1 MVLGKRETK
10 RRQRRNH
17 FDVGAPSR
25 HRQETGTMALIV
37 TSLGALLVLHST
49 YSCLH
54 YRSLALA
61 ADIQDAS
68 SPPADVVVEVIL
80 GFVLCLIGQLMCGP
94 FHQVRVTGRT
104 PGQGMRR
111 EIVAPS
117 YRTRDFDRFTTRV
130 RAMAI
135 AKDS

>member
-1 MVLGKRETK
+1 MG
-10 RRQRRNH
+10 
-17 FDVGAPSR
+17 
-25 HRQETGTMALIV
+25 LIV
-37 TSLGALLVLHST
+37 TLLSWGGVGVLLHST

-68 SPPADVVVEVIL
+68 SPPADVVIEAIL
-80 GFVLCLIGQLMCGP
+80 GFVLCLVGQLKMCGP
-94 FHQVRVTGRT
+94 FHQVRITGKT
-104 PGQGMRR
+104 PGREQEKRR
-111 EIVAPS
+111 EIIAPA